1 MFNVG
6 SRVLAMWPVEVEWW
20 YPGVVCGIA
29 ETEFEIQFDDGDRT
43 VVGRGELLPLTIGV
57 GNRVW
62 GRYQGGP
69 YYFPGEVSAQRGE
82 AIHIEYDDGDQ
93 EWTTISMVRI
103 HEEDL
108 PGVARK
114 R

>member
-20 YPGVVCGIA
+20 YPGVVCGLA
-29 ETEFEIQFDDGDRT
+29 GAEFEIQFDDGDRT
-43 VVGRGELLPLTIGV
+43 VVTQGELLPLAIGV
-57 GNRVW
+57 GTRVW
-62 GRYQGGP
+62 GRYQGGRF
-69 YYFPGEVSAQRGE
+69 YYPGKVSEQRGE

-93 EWTTISMVRI
+93 EWTTVTMVRI
-103 HEEDL
+103 HEDDL
-108 PGVARK
+108 PQADRN